1 MFKYIE
7 VFVLKYV
14 SSISEC
20 LNCYLLRDFYILFCF
35 VVGWLG
41 AVQFS
46 KYIPQCTRVVMAIEK
61 LLVTLLAISFSD
73 YGHGKWNS
81 AYIMSR

>member
-46 KYIPQCTRVVMAIEK
+46 KYI
-61 LLVTLLAISFSD
+61 S
-73 YGHGKWNS
+73 
-81 AYIMSR
+81 